1 MRDIAF
7 ASPHTVRLKQDR
19 MRWCRR
25 RTSSGCCAGDGQQDE
40 AEMMEKTQGKPP
52 CERLAKVD
60 AEVKLV
66 LSPT

>member
-1 MRDIAF
+1 
-7 ASPHTVRLKQDR
+7 
-19 MRWCRR
+19 
-25 RTSSGCCAGDGQQDE
+25 
-40 AEMMEKTQGKPP
+40 MMEKTQGKPP